1 MPTPAAGTIG
11 SLDYTKEER
20 QILAKKS
27 RGFECHVCGN
37 IANKLSIADAT
48 DDQESKTPQPLTK
61 EESCLLSQIA
71 LKSEEETAKT
81 QTQGTEKNTE
91 VRQRQIELREHEEVT
106 EEATVTIPV
115 SVRPNQ

>member
-27 RGFECHVCGN
+27 RGFECQVCGN
-37 IANKLSIADAT
+37 ISNKLAVTTAI
-48 DDQESKTPQPLTK
+48 DDQESKTPKPLTK
-61 EESCLLSQIA
+61 EESSLLSQIA
-71 LKSEEETAKT
+71 LKAEEETTKAQIQET
-81 QTQGTEKNTE
+81 QKDTE
-91 VRQRQIELREHEEVT
+91 VRQRQTGLEEREEVT
-106 EEATVTIPV
+106 EEVVVTTTA